1 MLIITADDL
10 GRDRAATD
18 ACLNCFRRKRITSAS
33 LMVFMQDSE
42 RAAGLAIQE
51 GLETGLHLNLVLPYD
66 APGVAEN
73 VSQSQAS
80 AVRFFRRGPWTQVI
94 YNPFIARAI
103 AMSFLSQ
110 LGEYRRLCGTE
121 PAHFN
126 GHKHF
131 HLSPHILLGRLLP
144 PGAAVRRS
152 FTFNAGEKGL
162 INRCYRRR
170 VDAWLLKSHVST
182 DAFFSLQPI
191 DDLSRLTRIV
201 DLARTASVEI
211 MVHPWKPDE
220 FAFLAE
226 DRFQVLTAPAERGG
240 FGALGSDV
248 KGLS

>member
-18 ACLNCFRRKRITSAS
+18 ACMDCFRRKRITSAS
-33 LMVFMQDSE
+33 LMVFMQDSK
-42 RAAGLAIQE
+42 RAADLAVRE
-51 GLETGLHLNLVLPYD
+51 GLETGLHLNLISLYD
-66 APGVAEN
+66 APGVAES
-73 VSQSQAS
+73 VRRGQAS
-80 AVRFFRRGPWTQVI
+80 AARFFLRGPWTQVV

-103 AMSFLSQ
+103 AMSFQSQ
-110 LGEYRRLCGTE
+110 LEEYRRLCGTE

-131 HLSPHILLGRLLP
+131 HLSPHIILGRLLP

-162 INRCYRRR
+162 VNRCYRRL
-170 VDAWLLKSHVST
+170 VDAWLLRRHIST

-191 DDLSRLTRIV
+191 GDLPRLARIV
-201 DLARTASVEI
+201 DLAQTASVEI

-226 DRFQVLTAPAERGG
+226 DRFQVLTAPARWGG
-240 FGALGSDV
+240 FGALRSGA
-248 KGLS
+248 KGQP